1 MSSGK
6 DFPVSPLAPERFPQ
20 LPRVG
25 GLRIVTHGL
34 GLYKGSARDDLLIVH
49 FPDGASAGGVF
60 TTSLTRSADVDW
72 CREALAA
79 GGGRA
84 KALVVN
90 AGNSNAFTGAAGV
103 AKNRATVAAVVNL
116 TGCAPHEVFLA
127 ATGVIGEPL
136 PPDKVANGVAKAWP
150 DLADPDWE
158 KAANAIRTTDTFAKA
173 AGEIVNLNRRNVALA
188 GFAKGSGMIQPNMA
202 TTLNYVFTD
211 AALGPK
217 AVQTLIARY
226 CDLTYNCITV
236 DGDTSTS
243 DTLMLFATGAAGGE
257 PIDDADDPRLEEFR
271 QALHRVLEDLAVQI
285 VRDGEGAS
293 KLIEIQV
300 TGAASRASA
309 KAIAASIA
317 NSPLVKTAIAAGDA
331 NWGRIVMAVGK
342 AGEPVERDRLSIRF
356 GDHLVARDGA
366 RSPEYSEKVATAA
379 VSGQKVHIRVDVG
392 VGRGE
397 ARVWT
402 CDLTDGYVKINGAYR
417 S

>member
-1 MSSGK
+1 MSSGL
-6 DFPVSPLAPERFPQ
+6 DLPVSPLAPEHFPH
-20 LPRVG
+20 LPKVG
-25 GLRIVTHGL
+25 GMQVATGSL
-34 GLYKGSARDDLLIVH
+34 GLYKGRTRDDLLVVH
-49 FPDGASAGGVF
+49 FPEGASVGGVF
-60 TTSLTRSADVDW
+60 TTSSTRSADVDW
-72 CREALAA
+72 CREALSA

-84 KALVVN
+84 RALVVN

-103 AKNRATVAAVVNL
+103 AKNRATVAMASGL
-116 TGCAPHEVFLA
+116 SGCAAHEVYLS

-136 PPDKVANGVAKAWP
+136 PPELVANGVKAAWSS
-150 DLADPDWE
+150 LGAPDWE

-173 AGEIVNLNRRNVALA
+173 AGEVADLNRRNVSIA

-211 AALGPK
+211 AALGPRVCQ
-217 AVQTLIARY
+217 ALISRL

-236 DGDTSTS
+236 DSDTSTS
-243 DTLMLFATGAAGGE
+243 DTLLLFATGAAGGE
-257 PIDDADDPRLEEFR
+257 PIDDPDDPRLEGFT

-293 KLIEIQV
+293 KLVEIEV
-300 TGAASRASA
+300 TGAASDKSA

-331 NWGRIVMAVGK
+331 NWGRVIMAIGK
-342 AGEPVERDRLSIRF
+342 SGEPVERDSISLWF
-356 GDHLVARDGA
+356 GGHLVARDGA
-366 RSPEYSEKVATAA
+366 RAPEYSEQAATAA
-379 VSGQKVHIRVDVG
+379 VSGQKVHIKVDAG
-392 VGRGE
+392 IGRGT

-402 CDLTDGYVKINGAYR
+402 CDFTDGYVKINGAYR